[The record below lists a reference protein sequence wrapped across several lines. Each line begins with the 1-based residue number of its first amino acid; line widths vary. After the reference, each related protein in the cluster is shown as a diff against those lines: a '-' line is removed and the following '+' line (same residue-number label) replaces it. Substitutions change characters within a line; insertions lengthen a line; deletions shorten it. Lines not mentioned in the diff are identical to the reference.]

1 MQPYDIPSGIQA
13 IAQLVSDYVERG
25 LDIPG
30 SVQGRIDTLKTKG
43 PEAIQAWVCHI
54 INLEAFVEAC
64 KGEEK
69 KLKDKRQKAIVDI
82 SKKRAILID
91 VLNTAFEGG
100 PLKLKTHTL
109 FVRDSPDGEVLVI
122 K

>member
-1 MQPYDIPSGIQA
+1 MQPYDIPSEIQA
-13 IAQLVSDYVERG
+13 IAQPVSDYVERG
-25 LDIPG
+25 LDIPE
-30 SVQGRIDTLKTKG
+30 SVQERIDTLKTKG
-43 PEAIQAWVCHI
+43 PEAIQVKCHI

-100 PLKLKTHTL
+100 PLKLSRHTRCL
-109 FVRDSPDGEVLVI
+109 GGIHRMV
-122 K
+122 KCW